1 MALNY
6 DLFGSRTARD
16 QGLAQVSGNASSFMS
31 RGIAYIRD
39 HLPPGDYTSEDINAR
54 LVIAGIDPHTPK
66 AYGALTSHAVRLG
79 LLQDT
84 GRVRQM
90 KKYKSH
96 ARRTPVW
103 RRPAW

>member
-6 DLFGSRTARD
+6 DLFGSRKARD
-16 QGLAQVSGNASSFMS
+16 EGIALVSGNAESFMA
-31 RGIAYIRD
+31 RGIEFISR
-39 HLPPGDYTSEDINAR
+39 LPPGDYTSEDINAR
-54 LVIAGIDPHTPK
+54 LVIVGITPHTPK

-79 LLQDT
+79 LLEDT

>member
-6 DLFGSRTARD
+6 GLPGSRMARD
-16 QGLAQVSGNASSFMS
+16 RGISLVSSNAPSFMD
-31 RGIAYIRD
+31 RGIEFIRN
-39 HLPPGDYTSEDINAR
+39 LPPGDYTSEDINAR
-54 LVIAGIDPHTPK
+54 LDIVGIKPHTPK

-79 LLQDT
+79 LLEET